1 MILHLSTVDNLI
13 FARYYYSRI
22 GNNLGDYGDVSSRHR
37 LREQLQC
44 RSFKW
49 YLDTIFPELFIP
61 GDSVAQVKIFLPLS
75 DIFTHFETNI
85 FFKIYYI
92 SICREV
98 SGT

>member
-1 MILHLSTVDNLI
+1 M
-13 FARYYYSRI
+13 
-22 GNNLGDYGDVSSRHR
+22 SSRHR

-85 FFKIYYI
+85 LLKIYYFDM
-92 SICREV
+92 
-98 SGT
+98 